1 MLLKSHGRQ
10 MCIYNSI
17 RIEKVQ
23 IEQFFRQ
30 KIRYTTTVEAGVG
43 VGGLYIFLYIYIF
56 FGYVRD
62 RGRGK
67 TCTYCP
73 NSVNSCLHPSSAIHW
88 IGWNE
93 PVHPLALFAR

>member
-1 MLLKSHGRQ
+1 MSHMLLKSHGRQ

-43 VGGLYIFLYIYIF
+43 VGGALYIFYISIYF
-56 FGYVRD
+56 PDMYVTVAE
-62 RGRGK
+62 GK
-67 TCTYCP
+67 
-73 NSVNSCLHPSSAIHW
+73 H
-88 IGWNE
+88 
-93 PVHPLALFAR
+93 ALTAQTV